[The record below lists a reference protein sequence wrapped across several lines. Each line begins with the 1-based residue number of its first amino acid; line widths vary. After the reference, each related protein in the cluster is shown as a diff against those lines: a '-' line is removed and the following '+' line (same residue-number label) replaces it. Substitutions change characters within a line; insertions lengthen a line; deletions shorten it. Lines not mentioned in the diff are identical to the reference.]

1 MNFGLFLKTLK
12 KVLID
17 KCKSHQIVIMI
28 SLDKSVNFIK
38 FVLQCKCFV

>member
-17 KCKSHQIVIMI
+17 KCKSQQIVIMI
-28 SLDKSVNFIK
+28 SLCKSVNFIK
-38 FVLQCKCFV
+38 FVLQFRKF